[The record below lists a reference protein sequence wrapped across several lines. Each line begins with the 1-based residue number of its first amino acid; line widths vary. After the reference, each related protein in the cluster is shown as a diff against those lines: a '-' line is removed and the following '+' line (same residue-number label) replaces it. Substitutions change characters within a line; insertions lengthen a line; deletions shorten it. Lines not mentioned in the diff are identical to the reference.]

1 MLTNGCPPLSLIA
14 VNRYFS
20 ANLDVSIVGPPHAD
34 NMGDLPRSSCKVI
47 TFKHYDYYDNYNI
60 VDGNDNDDDD
70 DDDDDN
76 EGSLAC
82 MPNTEPATGG
92 ASGLESPVAC
102 ISSLAC

>member
-1 MLTNGCPPLSLIA
+1 M
-14 VNRYFS
+14 
-20 ANLDVSIVGPPHAD
+20 VSYKHIDYDD
-34 NMGDLPRSSCKVI
+34 ND
-47 TFKHYDYYDNYNI
+47 NI
-60 VDGNDNDDDD
+60 VDGNDNDD

-102 ISSLAC
+102 ISSLA

>member
-1 MLTNGCPPLSLIA
+1 MNS
-14 VNRYFS
+14 
-20 ANLDVSIVGPPHAD
+20 
-34 NMGDLPRSSCKVI
+34 
-47 TFKHYDYYDNYNI
+47 FKHYDYI
-60 VDGNDNDDDD
+60 VVGNDNGDEDG
-70 DDDDDN
+70 DDN

>member
-1 MLTNGCPPLSLIA
+1 MIS
-14 VNRYFS
+14 
-20 ANLDVSIVGPPHAD
+20 
-34 NMGDLPRSSCKVI
+34 
-47 TFKHYDYYDNYNI
+47 FKHYDYYDNYYI
-60 VDGNDNDDDD
+60 VDGNDNDD

-82 MPNTEPATGG
+82 MPNMESATGG